1 MLQCSSTI
9 YSRTLLNP
17 GSVFFINNVWGVRI
31 IRKEQVLEAYQ
42 EYEIYLASLN
52 TAVKTEEDAH
62 TPISQGKWSIAEI
75 VLHLAEWDRF
85 FREQRLPLLKAGAQV
100 APFPDVDAFN
110 AAAVA
115 PAKQMAFPE
124 VLARAQKER
133 ALLAKDI
140 EELEEGRWNAAFK
153 VGSRETTVASYSAG
167 FLQHDAH
174 HRSQIDGFLHK
185 KSSIL

>member
-1 MLQCSSTI
+1 MKA
-9 YSRTLLNP
+9 
-17 GSVFFINNVWGVRI
+17 

-52 TAVKTEEDAH
+52 TALKNEVDAH
-62 TPISQGKWSIAEI
+62 TPIAPGKWSLAEI
-75 VLHLAEWDRF
+75 ILHLAEWDRF
-85 FREQRLPLLKAGAQV
+85 IREERLPLLKAGAEV

-110 AAAVA
+110 TAAAA
-115 PAKQMAFPE
+115 PAKQMAFSE

-140 EELEEGRWNAAFK
+140 EEFDEVQWNAAFK
-153 VGSRETTVASYSAG
+153 VGSRETTVSSYVAG
-167 FLQHDAH
+167 FLRHDAH
-174 HRSQIDGFLHK
+174 HRGQIDEFLHK

>member
-1 MLQCSSTI
+1 M
-9 YSRTLLNP
+9 RA
-17 GSVFFINNVWGVRI
+17 

-52 TAVKTEEDAH
+52 TALKTEADAH
-62 TPISQGKWSIAEI
+62 TPIAQGKWSLAEMI
-75 VLHLAEWDRF
+75 LHLAEWDRF
-85 FREQRLPLLKAGAQV
+85 IREERLPLLKAGAEV

-110 AAAVA
+110 AAAAA
-115 PAKQMAFPE
+115 PAKQLAFSE
-124 VLARAQKER
+124 VLAHAQKER

-140 EELEEGRWNAAFK
+140 EELDEIQWNAAFK
-153 VGSRETTVASYSAG
+153 VGSRETTVSSYVAG

-174 HRSQIDGFLHK
+174 HRGQIDEFLHK